1 MWYDRMKKG
10 DIMRNYEN
18 EVRERFGD
26 TEAYNEHKDK
36 TKNYTDEKW
45 SALADEM
52 NAIFKE
58 FADCKNSG
66 AEVTSSEAQSLV
78 AKLQNFISENY
89 YSCTTEILKGLG
101 QMYVLDERFKNNID
115 QHGTGTAEFVSKA
128 IEIYCR

>member
-1 MWYDRMKKG
+1 MQ
-10 DIMRNYEN
+10 NYEN
-18 EVRERFGD
+18 EVCERFGD

-52 NAIFKE
+52 SDIFKE
-58 FADCKNSG
+58 FAVCKNSG
-66 AEVTSSEAQSLV
+66 AEVTSGEAQALV
-78 AKLQNFISENY
+78 AKLQNFISEKY
-89 YSCTTEILKGLG
+89 YTCTTEILKGLG
-101 QMYVLDERFKNNID
+101 QMYVGDERFKNNID

>member
-1 MWYDRMKKG
+1 MQ
-10 DIMRNYEN
+10 NYEN

-26 TEAYNEHKDK
+26 TEAYNEHK

-52 NAIFKE
+52 NDIFKE
-58 FADCKNSG
+58 FAVCKNSG
-66 AEVTSSEAQSLV
+66 AEVTSGEAQPLV

-89 YSCTTEILKGLG
+89 YTCTNEILKGLG
-101 QMYVLDERFKNNID
+101 QMYVGDERFKNNID